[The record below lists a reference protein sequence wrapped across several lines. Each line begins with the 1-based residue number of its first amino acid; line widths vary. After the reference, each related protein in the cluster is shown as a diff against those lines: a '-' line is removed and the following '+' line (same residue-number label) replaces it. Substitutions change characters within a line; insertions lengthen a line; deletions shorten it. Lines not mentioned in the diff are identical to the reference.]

1 MFLREYDAK
10 EQNTS
15 VDQEKSYIDKMPSS
29 CNTEQAIIFPYIGP
43 PGTGPGLLGSKP
55 GSDKLEYLT
64 ALEHHPH
71 LHMNNVQDYRI
82 CIALAITNLVALQCI
97 SLHANLFVGQSSV

>member
-64 ALEHHPH
+64 ALEHWPIYDRKVKGM
-71 LHMNNVQDYRI
+71 LFQPASSQPGLVGGTVVLLENSFTLRI
-82 CIALAITNLVALQCI
+82 TEQV
-97 SLHANLFVGQSSV
+97 